1 MDCELAIKARLKLL
15 LNPAKKFSSRGAVRA
30 VAATFFAM
38 LFGGCAQAW
47 QSAPAKE
54 IGVSI
59 VVVDSESAAQQVVAQ
74 LKRGADFA
82 TVAKEN
88 STDPTAG
95 DGGYMGPLDPSTL
108 RTELREA
115 LAGLKPGQIA
125 GPVKMG
131 ESFAILKVLTDVEMG
146 HLENPSAARSFA
158 MQASG
163 NIRLPPEVSGMV
175 DADAALNSF
184 FKPRDWNRDLQ
195 KICQSRTQSLALAIS
210 RLEKLLSPVDLDDL
224 DITQGPDQMQAFN
237 ALGNLYAYKGEMDK
251 ALTYFEHGFRVAQSQ
266 VPQAIPM
273 EEEIL
278 GIAYLH
284 AGELANDTYR
294 SPGDRC
300 ILPLPPGVS
309 YKNTGNL
316 EKAVEA
322 FSKYLEHD
330 PKQLDVR
337 YLLNLAFMMLGKYPD
352 GVPPQYLIPPST
364 FQSQENVVH
373 FTDIAPK
380 VGLSL
385 FSMSGGIIVDDFE
398 NNGLL
403 DIVTS
408 TSNFCGS
415 MHYFRNN
422 GDGTFSDH
430 TQQAGLSGQLGGLN
444 MIQADYNNDGCMDIL
459 VMRGGWEMPMRPSLL
474 RNNCNGTF
482 TDVTREAGLL
492 EPVATQ
498 TGVWADIDNDG
509 YVDLFLGSEN
519 GSPHLYHNRRNG
531 TFEDITRSAGVDRVA
546 FNKGIA
552 TGDYDNDG
560 YMDFYV
566 SNFVGDHLLYHNN
579 HNLTFTEVGEKAGVT
594 APRRSFGAAFMDYDN
609 DGWPDLFVTSY
620 YVSVDETVRSMVGA
634 PNNAETAKMYRNMHD
649 GTFKDVSV
657 ELGLDKVYMPM
668 GMNFGDVDND
678 GYLDLYLGVGAP
690 SYASILPKVLLHN
703 DEGKKFVDITYSSG
717 TADLHK
723 GHGVAFAD
731 LDNRGEEDI
740 VTIIG
745 GATPGDSHAMRLF
758 ENPGNGNDWITLKL
772 VGVKSNRAA
781 LGARIKVTVEN
792 EGHAPRSIYRTVGSG
807 GTFGASPLQQH
818 IGLGKSAKIDDI
830 EIWWPASGTR
840 QVFTKVEKNQFLAIK
855 EFAKDYTKLER
866 KPFRLGVVR
875 PEAVP
880 DAIPPALHAGES
892 R

>member
-1 MDCELAIKARLKLL
+1 MKAEPTGWAIPSRKLL
-15 LNPAKKFSSRGAVRA
+15 SRSVMRTVLVAFSTLLF
-30 VAATFFAM
+30 VA
-38 LFGGCAQAW
+38 CAQAW
-47 QSAPAKE
+47 QAEPAKE

-59 VVVDSESAAQQVVAQ
+59 IVVDSESAARELMVQ
-74 LKRGADFA
+74 LNGGADFA
-82 TVAKEN
+82 TVAKQK
-88 STDPTAG
+88 STDPTAS
-95 DGGYMGPLDPSTL
+95 DGGYMGQLDPSTL
-108 RTELREA
+108 RNELREV
-115 LAGLKPGQIA
+115 LAGMKAGQIA

-131 ESFAILKVLTDVEMG
+131 ESFAIVKVLSDVEMG
-146 HLENPSAARSFA
+146 HLENPSAAKTFT

-163 NIRLPPEVSGMV
+163 HVRLPPEVSGMV

-184 FKPRDWNRDLQ
+184 SKPHDWNRDLQ
-195 KICQSRTQSLALAIS
+195 KICQARTQSLALAIS
-210 RLEKLLSPVDLDDL
+210 RLEKLLSPIDLDNV
-224 DITQGPDQMQAFN
+224 DIVEAPDEVQAFN

-251 ALTYFEHGFRVAQSQ
+251 AVTYFERGFRVAQSQ
-266 VPQAIPM
+266 VPRIVPM
-273 EEEIL
+273 EEEVL

-300 ILPLPPGVS
+300 ILPLHPGVS
-309 YKNTGNL
+309 YRNTGYL
-316 EKAVEA
+316 EKAAEA
-322 FSKYLEHD
+322 FSRYLERD
-330 PKQLDVR
+330 SNALDVK
-337 YLLNLAFMMLGKYPD
+337 YLLNLTYMMLGKYPD
-352 GVPPQYLIPPST
+352 GVPAQYLIPPST
-364 FQSQENVVH
+364 FKSEEDVVH
-373 FTDIAPK
+373 FTDVAPQA
-380 VGLSL
+380 GLSL
-385 FSMSGGIIVDDFE
+385 FSMSGGIVVDDFE

-415 MHYFRNN
+415 MHYFHNN
-422 GDGTFSDH
+422 GDGTFSDRS
-430 TQQAGLSGQLGGLN
+430 QKSGLSSQLGGLN

-498 TGVWADIDNDG
+498 AGVWADIDNDG

-519 GSPHLYHNRRNG
+519 GSPHLYHNERNG
-531 TFEDITRSAGVDRVA
+531 TFKDITHSAGVDRNA
-546 FNKGIA
+546 FNKGIVS
-552 TGDYDNDG
+552 GDYDNDG

-579 HNLTFTEVGEKAGVT
+579 HNLTFTEVGQKAGVT

-620 YVSVDETVRSMVGA
+620 YVSVDETVRSMLGE

-649 GTFKDVSV
+649 GTFKDMSA

-690 SYASILPKVLLHN
+690 SYASILPKVMLRN
-703 DEGKKFVDITYSSG
+703 EEGKKFVDISYSSG

-731 LDNRGEEDI
+731 LDNDGDEDLI
-740 VTIIG
+740 TIIG
-745 GATPGDSHAMRLF
+745 GATPGDAHALRMF

-792 EGHAPRSIYRTVGSG
+792 EGREPRSIYRTVSSG
-807 GTFGASPLQQH
+807 GSFGASPLQQH
-818 IGLGKSAKIDDI
+818 IGLGKSAKIDTV
-830 EIWWPASGTR
+830 EVWWPASNTR
-840 QVFTKVEKNQFLAIK
+840 QVFSNVDKNQFLQIK
-855 EFAKDYTKLER
+855 EFAKNYTKLER
-866 KPFRLGVVR
+866 KSFRLGGMKLGSTR
-875 PEAVP
+875 AT
-880 DAIPPALHAGES
+880 AQALPNAENAGAS